1 MVLGGLK
8 IPRIVPFTGSTHGF
22 GTHMAF
28 DNSYARLPE
37 RFFARLAP
45 TPVPAPRLIRL
56 NDDLARHLGIDPD
69 RLAAPDGVEMLAG
82 NRLPEGAEPLAM
94 AYAGHQFGNWVPQL
108 GDGRAVLLGEVHD
121 RDGVRRDIQLKGSG
135 PTPFSR
141 RGDGRAALG
150 PVLREYIVSE
160 AMAVLGIPTTRSL
173 AAVMTGE
180 NVMRETL
187 LPGAVLTRVASSH
200 IRVGT
205 FQYFAA
211 RGDTEGVRL
220 LVDHVLARH
229 YPGAA
234 SAERPYRALLDTVVA
249 AQADLIS
256 RWLLVGFIHGV
267 MNTDNMSVAG
277 ETIDYGPC
285 AFL

>member
-69 RLAAPDGVEMLAG
+69 RLSRPEGVGMLAG

-121 RDGVRRDIQLKGSG
+121 RDGIRRDIQLKGAG
-135 PTPFSR
+135 RTPFSR
-141 RGDGRAALG
+141 QGDGRAALG

-160 AMAVLGIPTTRSL
+160 AMAQLGIPTTQSL
-173 AAVMTGE
+173 AAVVTGE
-180 NVMRETL
+180 TVWREQP
-187 LPGAVLTRVASSH
+187 LPGAVLTRVAASH

-205 FQYFAA
+205 FQFFAA
-211 RGDTEGVRL
+211 RGDLDAIRHLAEHVIARHFPEADGAANRYHRL
-220 LVDHVLARH
+220 LELA
-229 YPGAA
+229 
-234 SAERPYRALLDTVVA
+234 
-249 AQADLIS
+249 IS
-256 RWLLVGFIHGV
+256 RQAELIAKW
-267 MNTDNMSVAG
+267 
-277 ETIDYGPC
+277 
-285 AFL
+285 